1 MEWISLLGIIA
12 AIVLFAVLCFKGI
25 PVTVSAPVLSIML
38 WLFSA
43 AAGDGLSFDGAVRI
57 FSSGA
62 ASAIERYLLLFMFS
76 ASFGGLLC
84 EVGIASA
91 IGAFFSG
98 LIMRAPKRWQKLL
111 AVAVVPLI
119 NAILTYSGVSLF
131 VVVFAVVAIARDL
144 FRRMDVPWHL
154 YSMSMI
160 GSATFTSG
168 LLPGSPSLSNLVPM
182 EYLGTTSLAAP
193 VLSLILSAV
202 SLALGAGYMA
212 FALWRT
218 ERAGEGFLPTGEGIS
233 QVEFRTQ
240 AGERKICVPLAFLPM
255 LSPVIFIN
263 AAGLSV
269 ELSLLLSNLLILILY
284 RKHLNLERVK
294 NGLVSGLTAGISPA
308 ISLGVMMGFGSMLTS
323 SSGFRPILRLVY
335 GVPGPMV
342 LKAIVMVS
350 VTSFLLGNA
359 NAGITTSL
367 EAMGP
372 DALLLS
378 GVSPEVLHR
387 AVSMAS
393 LFGASPHSSALCNS
407 LLVAKLNH
415 RVSYRHYFVIGIV
428 NTAILSA
435 VAVVLIQV
443 GITY

>member
-1 MEWISLLGIIA
+1 M
-12 AIVLFAVLCFKGI
+12 
-25 PVTVSAPVLSIML
+25 
-38 WLFSA
+38 
-43 AAGDGLSFDGAVRI
+43 
-57 FSSGA
+57 
-62 ASAIERYLLLFMFS
+62 
-76 ASFGGLLC
+76 
-84 EVGIASA
+84 
-91 IGAFFSG
+91 
-98 LIMRAPKRWQKLL
+98 
-111 AVAVVPLI
+111 
-119 NAILTYSGVSLF
+119 
-131 VVVFAVVAIARDL
+131 
-144 FRRMDVPWHL
+144 
-154 YSMSMI
+154 
-160 GSATFTSG
+160 
-168 LLPGSPSLSNLVPM
+168 
-182 EYLGTTSLAAP
+182 
-193 VLSLILSAV
+193 
-202 SLALGAGYMA
+202 
-212 FALWRT
+212 
-218 ERAGEGFLPTGEGIS
+218 
-233 QVEFRTQ
+233 
-240 AGERKICVPLAFLPM
+240 
-255 LSPVIFIN
+255 IFIN

-428 NTAILSA
+428 NTAILSV
-435 VAVVLIQV
+435 VAVVLIQA